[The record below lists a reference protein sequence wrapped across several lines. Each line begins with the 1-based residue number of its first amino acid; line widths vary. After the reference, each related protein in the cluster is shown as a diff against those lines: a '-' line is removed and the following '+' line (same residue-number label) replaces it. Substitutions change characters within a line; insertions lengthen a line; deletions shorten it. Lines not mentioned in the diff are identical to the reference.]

1 MNVRKMYE
9 AMSNDEL
16 EKLFDEQYKKVM
28 KEVHPDR
35 GMAYMTPDEIEKRTR
50 LAQKLNQLREEV
62 NRLKRS

>member
-28 KEVHPDR
+28 KEVHPDP
-35 GMAYMTPDEIEKRTR
+35 GMAGMTPDEIEKRTR

-62 NRLKRS
+62 KRLKRS